1 MQNLNPDEVKRL
13 IDLLEC
19 KVDIVYF
26 LKNYIVIEEPGG
38 VVPFNPYPKQIE
50 LAKAIIEDHY
60 VVVLK
65 SRQIGIS
72 TLVQAVCVYLLTF
85 YRNVTIGVISRDG
98 PEATDF
104 VRKTRIMYEHL
115 PLRLRFNYIKKTE
128 QSFELSNNS
137 RIIASTVNLSNPS
150 SVFRGKTITLLIID
164 EAAYIRKIE
173 EAFRGMSAATLRAH
187 EVAKQKGIP
196 YGIVVLSTPDKTTGT
211 GEWFY
216 RLWTESCA
224 GLSGFKPIK
233 IHYSEAPFTTD
244 EWLRKQKQILLSA
257 GGGQDA
263 IDRELELKFTSSAD
277 SMFTKEVFEVLQSI
291 VEAPSNPVVIERRY
305 FSNRGLFVGSGK
317 WEFYDTISKD
327 KVYLVGVDVAPS
339 YGACL
344 SAIEVFEYPNLS
356 QVAEFSGKLRISDLM
371 KEILFIMQQTDRS
384 LLIVESNSYAAKLV
398 EDLEEHPLTES
409 RMFKTKKFKQGK
421 GGRLVVTDVK
431 PGLYTDSV
439 TKPKMMQ
446 ALYEYV
452 SEKPHMIKSKQ
463 LALELMGID
472 KTYHSKRLTDRAMS
486 LAFIC
491 YVVKYHPSDIPEP
504 FEVVGEQSDVVNDL
518 IEITHNLSRP
528 HTPWSYVQEKLT
540 NTNVQDNAFED
551 FMLGTEQDTESL
563 EDRVKI
569 TPLTSW
575 WKETI

>member
-19 KVDIVYF
+19 KVDIVHF

-344 SAIEVFEYPNLS
+344 SAIEVFEYPNLN

-446 ALYEYV
+446 ALYEHV

-518 IEITHNLSRP
+518 IEITHNLSRS

-540 NTNVQDNAFED
+540 NTNIQDNAFED

-563 EDRVKI
+563 EDRVEI